1 MNGWIAH
8 PRRKAQSQLIDKRLV
23 IVSFDLAGNTIQLLQ
38 PLDRNQRTLLVLIE
52 AKFKKIVVHPCCLS
66 LPWFYSDLGFK
77 EIARSVQMI
86 LMVLL

>member
-1 MNGWIAH
+1 MAGLHTQEERHNL
-8 PRRKAQSQLIDKRLV
+8 SSLILKLV

-66 LPWFYSDLGFK
+66 LPWFYSDLGFR

-86 LMVLL
+86 LF

>member
-8 PRRKAQSQLIDKRLV
+8 SRRKAQSQLIDKRLV

-52 AKFKKIVVHPCCLS
+52 AKFEKDCGPS
-66 LPWFYSDLGFK
+66 MLPWFYSDLGFR

-86 LMVLL
+86 LF